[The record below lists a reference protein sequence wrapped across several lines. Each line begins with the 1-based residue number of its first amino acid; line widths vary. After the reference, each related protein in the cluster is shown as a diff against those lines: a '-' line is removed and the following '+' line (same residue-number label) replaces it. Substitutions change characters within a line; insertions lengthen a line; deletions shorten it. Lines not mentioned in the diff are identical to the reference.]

1 MPYRV
6 SEKIRKAR
14 FPVLTLVIFLGMT
27 GLRWCPDQENL
38 VLGDLAV
45 LKGHGTRLA
54 PILDESL
61 PAGKNVLWCAT
72 FQMAWDAACKR
83 LGRPIQLL
91 PGSGLADSLNKN
103 SFDRS
108 WVDESSVFADE
119 GNVDDGI
126 LTKISSRA
134 GKMSGRVSPLV
145 GRLKKFSGTGDI
157 VFFAMLDKN
166 LKFGQPFGKLGC
178 WKLGDQ
184 AVPWFGFTPDQE
196 NTGPLRKQVLVHHYA
211 AKDDF
216 VIELL
221 SKEPGDQLLLA
232 KLPASPETS
241 SGLSRNILKRL
252 QANAPEAAFN
262 DLLAVPNVV
271 ADESAEFSQIEG
283 RTVVGKDLFVRTALQ
298 TVDFRMDEKGAK
310 LHSEAEISFGCSA
323 RARIKPR
330 LMILTPPFALIL
342 KRRNA
347 PQPYFLAW
355 FANADLLRA
364 K

>member
-6 SEKIRKAR
+6 SEKIRKTR
-14 FPVLTLVIFLGMT
+14 FPLLTLVLFLGMT
-27 GLRWCPDQENL
+27 SVSWCPDVNGF
-38 VLGDLAV
+38 VLGDPAV
-45 LKGHGTRLA
+45 LKGHGTRLT
-54 PILDESL
+54 PVLDESL

-72 FQMAWDAACKR
+72 LQMAWDAACKR

-91 PGSGLADSLNKN
+91 PGSGLADSLNRN

-108 WVDESSVFADE
+108 WVDESSVFAAE
-119 GNVDDGI
+119 GQVDDGI
-126 LTKISSRA
+126 LSKISSRA
-134 GKMSGRVSPLV
+134 GKMSGRVSQLV
-145 GRLKKFSGTGDI
+145 GRLKKYSGTGDI

-166 LKFGQPFGKLGC
+166 LKFGHPFGKLGL
-178 WKLGDQ
+178 WKLGDR

-221 SKEPGDQLLLA
+221 SKESSEQLLLA
-232 KLPASPETS
+232 KLPANPGTS
-241 SGLSRNILKRL
+241 ARLSRDVLRQL
-252 QANAPEAAFN
+252 QSSAPEAAFN
-262 DLLAVPNVV
+262 DLLAVPNII
-271 ADESAEFSQIEG
+271 ADESAVFSELEG
-283 RTVVGKDLFVRTALQ
+283 RTVAGKDLFVRTAMQ
-298 TVDFRMDEKGAK
+298 TVDFRMDEKGVK
-310 LHSEAEISFGCSA
+310 LHSEAEVSFGCSA

-342 KRRNA
+342 KRKNA
-347 PQPYFLAW
+347 PKPYFVAW
-355 FANADLLRA
+355 FANTDLLRA

>member
-1 MPYRV
+1 MLYRV
-6 SEKIRKAR
+6 SEKIRKSR
-14 FPVLTLVIFLGMT
+14 FRLLALVIFLGMT
-27 GLRWCPDQENL
+27 SVSWCPDQESL
-38 VLGDLAV
+38 VPGDPAV
-45 LKGHGTRLA
+45 LKGHGTRLT
-54 PILDESL
+54 PLLGEPL

-83 LGRPIQLL
+83 LGRPIHLQ
-91 PGSGLADSLNKN
+91 PGSGLADSLNRN

-108 WVDESSVFADE
+108 WVDERSVFTAE
-119 GNVDDGI
+119 GSVDDGI
-126 LTKISSRA
+126 LTKISSGA
-134 GKMSGRVSPLV
+134 GKMSEHVSPLV
-145 GRLKKFSGTGDI
+145 RRLKKLSGTGDI

-166 LKFGQPFGKLGC
+166 LKFGHPFGKLGC
-178 WKLGDQ
+178 WKLGDR

-196 NTGPLRKQVLVHHYA
+196 NTGPLRKQVLVHHYV
-211 AKDDF
+211 AKDDL

-232 KLPASPETS
+232 KLPTSPGTS
-241 SGLSRNILKRL
+241 AGLSQSILNRL
-252 QANAPEAAFN
+252 QANAPEAEFN
-262 DLLAVPNVV
+262 DLLAIPNVA

-298 TVDFRMDEKGAK
+298 TVIFRMDEKGVK

-323 RARIKPR
+323 RARVTPR

-347 PQPYFLAW
+347 PQPYFVAW